1 MWLLIARHWKLIAAG
16 FAVLAIVS
24 TVALHFR
31 ADAKVRRELSDLKD
45 SAQTVVLA
53 VQAASG
59 NDDVTWQTV
68 PGQVIALGESNRALE
83 DSIAVQNASIDELA
97 REAVR
102 LRKHASEMQA
112 IAAKARAQR
121 ASALRQLSDM
131 TTTPGTREDC
141 LTLLREAEAALD
153 LTMEALQ

>member
-1 MWLLIARHWKLIAAG
+1 MLFAIRYWKLIAGAVC
-16 FAVLAIVS
+16 VLAITLS
-24 TVALHFR
+24 VALHFR
-31 ADAKVRRELSDLKD
+31 NDANVRAELSDLKD
-45 SAQTVVLA
+45 STQTVVLA

-68 PGQVIALGESNRALE
+68 PGQVIALGESNRALK

-112 IAAKARAQR
+112 IAAKAKAQR

-153 LTMEALQ
+153 LTREALQ